1 MNPIEKI
8 KRDHED
14 IERELIELE
23 TIMET
28 DNINYSNLV
37 HVLRKLHD
45 MWDDHEEFEVVVFN
59 DLKNRGYE
67 IPIEKILFE
76 HGNFA
81 EHREKIIRAIESGSE
96 TGVKASLF
104 DDGKFIIEKIR
115 AHKDFEDELLYT
127 IPDDI
132 FNVSYNDEDLVDGHH
147 GVSAV
152 IRNSEGHVLMQ
163 DHVKFGFWTIPIG
176 KADIGDDPIEGL
188 KREIL
193 EECNLVVEDV
203 REIVARDQV
212 YFRDGKKVNV
222 VVHVYGVLVHSGEL
236 KNNEPYKH
244 REQKFIPVDEI
255 AKFPYLSDSTVLF
268 LDSIGIVR
276 GFKLGSEKRFS
287 WE

>member
-23 TIMET
+23 TIMEA
-28 DNINYSNLV
+28 DNINYPNLV
-37 HVLRKLHD
+37 HVLRKLYG

-96 TGVKASLF
+96 ARVKASLF

-115 AHKDFEDELLYT
+115 EHKDFEDELLYV
-127 IPDDI
+127 IPEDVFD
-132 FNVSYNDEDLVDGHH
+132 VSYNEEDLIDGHH

-152 IRNSEGHVLMQ
+152 IRNSEGYVLMQ
-163 DHVKFGFWTIPIG
+163 DHVKFGFWTIPVG
-176 KADIGDDPIEGL
+176 KADLDDDPIEGL

-193 EECNLVVEDV
+193 EECNLVVEDI
-203 REIVARDQV
+203 REIVARDEV
-212 YFRDGKKVNV
+212 YSSNGKKVNV
-222 VVHVYGVLVHSGEL
+222 IVHVYEVLVYSGEL
-236 KNNEPYKH
+236 KNNESHKH
-244 REQKFIPVDEI
+244 REQKFISVEEI
-255 AKFPYLSDSTVLF
+255 AKLSHLSDSTVLF
-268 LDSIGIVR
+268 LDSVGIVR

>member
-115 AHKDFEDELLYT
+115 AHKDFEDE
-127 IPDDI
+127 
-132 FNVSYNDEDLVDGHH
+132 DE
-147 GVSAV
+147 
-152 IRNSEGHVLMQ
+152 E
-163 DHVKFGFWTIPIG
+163 
-176 KADIGDDPIEGL
+176 
-188 KREIL
+188 
-193 EECNLVVEDV
+193 
-203 REIVARDQV
+203 
-212 YFRDGKKVNV
+212 VNI
-222 VVHVYGVLVHSGEL
+222 YI
-236 KNNEPYKH
+236 Y
-244 REQKFIPVDEI
+244 
-255 AKFPYLSDSTVLF
+255 
-268 LDSIGIVR
+268 
-276 GFKLGSEKRFS
+276 
-287 WE
+287 